1 MCFINIMKMNRLMK
15 ITSYELKK
23 GDSKKTLSIVIP
35 TKSIS
40 GNLFK
45 EAKKNLEKISESIKE
60 NITLTAVE
68 DSGESFSFA
77 KSVNKGL
84 EEINA
89 DIYLNMNDDVTLS
102 GNSLE
107 KAIKIASSMNTVVGA
122 ILNFPDGH
130 IQHAGI
136 SVNLV
141 SSTIDG
147 SFIGYFLKEVKIHRA
162 PFDAFRKMNYMRSMG
177 LNKFLYI
184 NHYRKINPSNKGI
197 VTGAFHM
204 FSSGILKSTGGYD
217 ENYRVGFED
226 IDFCLRALQSGI
238 NIRLSTEIKGI
249 HNESISTGRV
259 VHSAD
264 IIKYFQEKWANEQTV
279 KLIEDNGPLYLK

>member
-1 MCFINIMKMNRLMK
+1 MKV
-15 ITSYELKK
+15 TSYQLNTT
-23 GDSKKTLSIVIP
+23 DSGKSLSIVIP

-45 EAKKNLEKISESIKE
+45 EAKTNLGKISESMKE
-60 NITLTAVE
+60 NVTLTAVE
-68 DSGESFSFA
+68 DSGESFSFS

-89 DIYLNMNDDVTLS
+89 DIYLNMNDDVTLF

-107 KAIKIASSMNTVVGA
+107 NAIKIASSMNTVVGA
-122 ILNFPDGH
+122 ILNYPDGP

-136 SVNLV
+136 SVDLV

-147 SFIGYFLKEVKIHRA
+147 SFIGYFLKELKLYRA
-162 PFDAFRKMNYMRSMG
+162 PFDAFRKMNYMRSIG
-177 LNKFLYI
+177 LNKFLDI

-226 IDFCLRALQSGI
+226 LDFCLRALQSGI
-238 NIRLSTEIKGI
+238 SIRLSTEVNGI
-249 HNESISTGRV
+249 HFESISTGRLIYSV
-259 VHSAD
+259 E
-264 IIKYFQEKWANEQTV
+264 IIKYFHEKWANEQTV

>member
-1 MCFINIMKMNRLMK
+1 MKV
-15 ITSYELKK
+15 TSYQLNKT
-23 GDSKKTLSIVIP
+23 DSDKSLSIVIP

-45 EAKKNLEKISESIKE
+45 EAKTNLEKSSERLEE

-68 DSGESFSFA
+68 DSGDSFSFS

-89 DIYLNMNDDVTLS
+89 DIYLNMNDDVILS
-102 GNSLE
+102 VNSLE
-107 KAIKIASSMNTVVGA
+107 KAIKIASSKDTVVGA
-122 ILNFPDGH
+122 VLYYPDRTL
-130 IQHAGI
+130 QHAGV
-136 SVNLV
+136 SMDLV
-141 SSTIDG
+141 SSTIDK
-147 SFIGYFLKEVKIHRA
+147 SYIGYFLKELKIHMA
-162 PFDAFRKMNYMRSMG
+162 PFFAFRNLNYMRSIG
-177 LNKFLYI
+177 LNKFLDI

-226 IDFCLRALQSGI
+226 LDFCLRALQSGI
-238 NIRLSTEIKGI
+238 SIRLSTEVNGI
-249 HNESISTGRV
+249 HFESISTGRLIYSV
-259 VHSAD
+259 E
-264 IIKYFQEKWANEQTV
+264 IIKYFHEKWANEQTV

>member
-1 MCFINIMKMNRLMK
+1 MKV
-15 ITSYELKK
+15 TSYQLN
-23 GDSKKTLSIVIP
+23 KTDTDKSLSIVIP

-45 EAKKNLEKISESIKE
+45 EAKTNLEKISESMKE
-60 NITLTAVE
+60 NITLTAIE
-68 DSGESFSFA
+68 DSGESFSFS

-89 DIYLNMNDDVTLS
+89 DIYLNMNDDVTLY

-107 KAIKIASSMNTVVGA
+107 IAIKFASSMNTVVGA
-122 ILNFPDGH
+122 VLDYPDGK
-130 IQHAGI
+130 IQHAGM
-136 SVNLV
+136 SVDLV

-147 SFIGYFLKEVKIHRA
+147 SFISYFMKELKIHRA
-162 PFDAFRKMNYMRSMG
+162 PFDAFRKMKYMRSMG

-184 NHYRKINPSNKGI
+184 NHYKKIKPSNKGI

-226 IDFCLRALQSGI
+226 IDFCLRALQSGF

-279 KLIEDNGPLYLK
+279 KLIENNGPLYLK